1 MSTMIEQRQKAG
13 AREWAALGALMLPVL
28 LVSVNNTALSF
39 ALPAISKALH
49 PTASQLLWIVDI
61 YPLILAALLIPM
73 GSLGD
78 RIGRR
83 KILLI
88 GSIGFGVISVLAAF
102 APTAEW
108 LVAARVGI
116 AVFGSMLLPATL
128 SLMRTVFRDDH
139 ERRLA
144 IAIWTAGFSAGAAL
158 GPIAGGFLLNHF
170 WWGSVFLLA
179 APVLVAFL
187 IAAPLLLPESRD
199 PNPGPVDPLSI
210 VLAVLTMAP
219 VVYGIKSLATGGS
232 VLQSLLIMAFGVV
245 CGLLFARRQVAKDYP
260 MLDLRFFRSSR
271 FSGGLT
277 INVMAS
283 IALFG
288 FLFFLTQHLQLVSG
302 KDPMTAGLLMVP
314 GLLMAIVFGLAAA
327 KLAVWFGVR
336 AAIVAGLLLITVG
349 FVIVGFTDQQSSAV
363 PVLVGFAAMSAGGGL
378 ATTLST
384 DLVVSSVPESKSGAA
399 SAVSETGYEVGAV
412 LGTAVLGGLTTAF
425 YQSHLHLPQ
434 GLSPAQADAAHQTL
448 GGAVDVAQ
456 GNPWSAS
463 LMDSATAAFSAG
475 MQGASLV
482 GAAVLLVVAL
492 VMIRVLRADRKVRFH
507 EPLPTDRI
515 EIN

>member
-1 MSTMIEQRQKAG
+1 MSTMIDQRQKAG
-13 AREWAALGALMLPVL
+13 VREWGALAVLMLPVL

-49 PTASQLLWIVDI
+49 PTASQLLWIVDV
-61 YPLILAALLIPM
+61 YPLILAALLVPM

-83 KILLI
+83 KMLMI
-88 GSIGFGVISVLAAF
+88 GSTGFGVISALAAF
-102 APTAEW
+102 APTAGW

-128 SLMRTVFRDDH
+128 SVMRTVFRDDH

-179 APVLVAFL
+179 VPVLVAFL

-199 PNPGPVDPLSI
+199 PNPGAVDPVSI

-232 VLQSLLIMAFGVV
+232 ALQGLLVMAFGVL

-271 FSGGLT
+271 FSGGVT
-277 INVMAS
+277 VNVMANF
-283 IALFG
+283 ALFG
-288 FLFFLTQHLQLVSG
+288 FLFFLTQHLQLIGG
-302 KDPMTAGLLMVP
+302 KDPMSAGLLMVP
-314 GLLMAIVFGLAAA
+314 GLLLAIVAGLAAA
-327 KLAVWFGVR
+327 KLAVLFGVR
-336 AAIVAGLLLITVG
+336 ATVVAGLVLIAGG
-349 FVIVGFTDQQSSAV
+349 FLIVGFTDQESSAV
-363 PVLVGFAAMSAGGGL
+363 PVLTGFAVMSAGAGL

-384 DLVVSSVPESKSGAA
+384 DLVVSSVPEAKTGAA

-412 LGTAVLGGLTTAF
+412 LGTALLGGLTTAF
-425 YQSHLHLPQ
+425 YQSHLDLPQ
-434 GLSPAQADAAHQTL
+434 ALGPAQNDAAHQTL

-456 GNPWSAS
+456 GTPWAESV
-463 LMDSATAAFSAG
+463 MDSATAAFSAG
-475 MQGASLV
+475 MQGSSLL
-482 GAAVLLVVAL
+482 GGLTILVVAV

>member
-1 MSTMIEQRQKAG
+1 MSTMIDQRQKAG
-13 AREWAALGALMLPVL
+13 AREWGALAVLMLPVL

-39 ALPAISKALH
+39 ALPAISRALH
-49 PTASQLLWIVDI
+49 PTASQLLWIVDV

-83 KILLI
+83 KILMI
-88 GSIGFGVISVLAAF
+88 GSTGFGVISALAAF
-102 APTAEW
+102 APTAGW

-139 ERRLA
+139 QRRLA

-179 APVLVAFL
+179 IPVLVAFL
-187 IAAPLLLPESRD
+187 IAGPLLLPESRD

-210 VLAVLTMAP
+210 VLAILAMAP
-219 VVYGIKSLATGGS
+219 VVYAIKSMATGGS
-232 VLQSLLIMAFGVV
+232 VLQGLLIMAFGVLS
-245 CGLLFARRQVAKDYP
+245 GLLFARRQVAKNYP

-277 INVMAS
+277 VNVMAS

-288 FLFFLTQHLQLVSG
+288 FLFFLTQHLQLVGG

-314 GLLMAIVFGLAAA
+314 GLLLAIVTGMAAA
-327 KLAVWFGVR
+327 KLAVRFGVR
-336 AAIVAGLLLITVG
+336 AAIVAGLLLIAGG
-349 FVIVGFTDQQSSAV
+349 FMIVAFTDQQSSAV

-425 YQSHLHLPQ
+425 YQSRLDLPQ
-434 GLSPAQADAAHQTL
+434 ALNPEQADAAHQTL
-448 GGAVDVAQ
+448 GGAVEVAQ
-456 GNPWSAS
+456 SGPWAESV
-463 LMDSATAAFSAG
+463 METATAAFSYG
-475 MQGASLV
+475 MQGSSLV
-482 GAAVLLVVAL
+482 GGIAIVLVAVV
-492 VMIRVLRADRKVRFH
+492 IFRVLRADRKVRFH

-515 EIN
+515 EFN